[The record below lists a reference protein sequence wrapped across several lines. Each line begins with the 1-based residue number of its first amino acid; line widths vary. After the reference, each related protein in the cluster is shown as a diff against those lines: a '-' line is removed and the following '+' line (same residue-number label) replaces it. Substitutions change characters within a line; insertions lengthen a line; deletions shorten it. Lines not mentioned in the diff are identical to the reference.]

1 MANNA
6 NIRITAEDRTRRA
19 VQSAQRNIT
28 ELRSAAT
35 SAGVAVA
42 GITVAFGAMMKSQT
56 EAITSTQKMAVQL
69 GITTDSLSALSYA
82 FSNDANISVEQ
93 FQEGLQELNVRL
105 ADSSG
110 GTGALAEAFK
120 QLGLSVNEVRSLRTD
135 EMLLTIADAFNK
147 LEDSQKAMF
156 LAEEIFAGEFA
167 KVVPTLLKGRDAIK
181 QLTDEAREIGAV
193 FSDEEAQKVREFE
206 KASSK
211 LAASFGALTRD
222 LTIFVSEPATKF
234 ANWVTSLLPKVKEFG
249 KAVAFMATGF
259 DFASDQSTQ
268 DLLLGQITKQT
279 EVVHRAQKALDRA
292 IAGPNRGPER
302 DTALAYLRSKLK
314 TEQQKLELLTNA
326 FNQSNN
332 ERREREKDEATS
344 ASTPERKRPTLGLP
358 ILDLT
363 NLEESKMFADLIKQ
377 GADEILSIETDLTN
391 EVISNKHRE
400 FNAKM
405 AMAQQDYEAR
415 KALQDQEREENASRA
430 EEWRATWEGVTDSF
444 SAGVGDAFASAIMD
458 QESLGKGL
466 QQVMR
471 GVAKQVISTLIQIG
485 IQRAIQAKFGMS
497 QTVAQT
503 ALGVKSAAIL
513 TSAYAPAALA
523 VNIATAGGAGLAA
536 ASSSGVAAT
545 AQLAA
550 MASTKTAG
558 VMGQAHDGL
567 DYVPRTGTY
576 LLEKGE
582 RVVKKED
589 NQRGMMGNTY
599 NFTIQ
604 AIDTQSGIDF
614 LMQNEGAIASMVQ
627 SRYESNGRTGG
638 PIR

>member
-19 VQSAQRNIT
+19 VQSAQRGLT
-28 ELRSAAT
+28 ELSSIAKT
-35 SAGVAVA
+35 AGVS
-42 GITVAFGAMMKSQT
+42 ITAIGTAYAAMAKKQIESVS
-56 EAITSTQKMAVQL
+56 ESKKWADQL
-69 GITTDSLSALSYA
+69 GISTQSLLELSDAFEKNANVSA
-82 FSNDANISVEQ
+82 EQ
-93 FQEGLQELNVRL
+93 FKDTLQELNVRL
-105 ADSSG
+105 GEAAATG
-110 GTGALAEAFK
+110 GGPLVDAFK
-120 QLGLSVNEVRSLRTD
+120 EIGLKVEDVRKLKTD
-135 EMLLTIADAFNK
+135 QMLLKIADAFK
-147 LEDSQKAMF
+147 DLDDKQRLAF
-156 LAEEIFAGEFA
+156 LSEEIFAGEAAKMVDVLSKGSDAIRGMTSEYRDLAGVISEDQAEQLSESAKRFKELSTAVEALGRELTLLVSGPGSDAINWLTDFA
-167 KVVPTLLKGRDAIK
+167 KKIREGLNVGKFILVTKQIENLNEKLEENLRIIQKYEGRGSYFETWAKNARDRVAE
-181 QLTDEAREIGAV
+181 LTDEIDKLKKKQAESPLPVIGDIYESDGMDDHVKTWEAAQRETVKA
-193 FSDEEAQKVREFE
+193 ELAAKKYAEQQE
-206 KASSK
+206 KARK
-211 LAASFGALTRD
+211 EAANQ
-222 LTIFVSEPATKF
+222 VSPDIWKNDGMDSHVQLQEQT
-234 ANWVTSLLPKVKEFG
+234 LIME
-249 KAVAFMATGF
+249 KAMYDA
-259 DFASDQSTQ
+259 
-268 DLLLGQITKQT
+268 
-279 EVVHRAQKALDRA
+279 R
-292 IAGPNRGPER
+292 
-302 DTALAYLRSKLK
+302 
-314 TEQQKLELLTNA
+314 LE
-326 FNQSNN
+326 
-332 ERREREKDEATS
+332 
-344 ASTPERKRPTLGLP
+344 ASTAAYEQLNANDELFGEK
-358 ILDLT
+358 
-363 NLEESKMFADLIKQ
+363 SK
-377 GADEILSIETDLTN
+377 E
-391 EVISNKHRE
+391 
-400 FNAKM
+400 
-405 AMAQQDYEAR
+405 
-415 KALQDQEREENASRA
+415 RA

-536 ASSSGVAAT
+536 AASSGIAAS
-545 AQLAA
+545 AQIAS
-550 MASTKTAG
+550 MASAKAG
-558 VMGQAHDGL
+558 GLMGQAHDGL

-604 AIDTQSGIDF
+604 AIDTQSGVDF

-627 SRYESNGRTGG
+627 SRYESRGMTGG